1 MYRPDR
7 YRRGGDQSS
16 FLAQGFP
23 AVRMTEYYE
32 NYDRTHQI
40 VRVEDSIAYG
50 DVISGVDIGYLA
62 KNIKVNLA
70 SVMNLASAP
79 AKPARA
85 RIANAND
92 LSNSTILSWGPVSD
106 KVGSPDADV
115 TYEVLCRE
123 TDQSVWEVIGTYPA
137 ATSAEPMTAEF
148 TLYTLYTQIIE
159 IQELLAIPIDAP
171 KDAIREAIIAN
182 LGRPEVKKTLRVF
195 TQNVPYWF
203 LTPWLHCKT
212 VSEVIESSQSMM
224 GFCPYSIHGDTICIE
239 EQWRRYLLKNIA
251 ILTDFTY
258 WNLAAF
264 VQKRNPNVPD
274 VAAKLIKPISRNS
287 LSKQHKYWNR
297 YFDECGSVNCIYTG
311 NELTKEN
318 YDLDHFIP
326 WSFCVHDQLWNLI
339 PASGSINSSK
349 SNNLP
354 SLDRYLNPLA
364 AIQHEAL
371 KVNFSNNPN
380 DNLLEDYLIFR
391 CSIQELV
398 DMDERTFAS
407 TLNKEFTPM
416 MQTAS
421 NMGFM
426 PWIR

>member
-1 MYRPDR
+1 MENQISNIHFHLPEDNTISPAILSNIFDKTVATYKF
-7 YRRGGDQSS
+7 YW
-16 FLAQGFP
+16 FL
-23 AVRMTEYYE
+23 
-32 NYDRTHQI
+32 
-40 VRVEDSIAYG
+40 SIL
-50 DVISGVDIGYLA
+50 D
-62 KNIKVNLA
+62 NIKRTDKSIFSFWELVA
-70 SVMNLASAP
+70 GM
-79 AKPARA
+79 
-85 RIANAND
+85 IAHAWYPVHYFK
-92 LSNSTILSWGPVSD
+92 LSFGKSD
-106 KVGSPDADV
+106 S
-115 TYEVLCRE
+115 
-123 TDQSVWEVIGTYPA
+123 
-137 ATSAEPMTAEF
+137 
-148 TLYTLYTQIIE
+148 LYTQIIA

-171 KDAIREAIIAN
+171 KDAVRDTILAN
-182 LGRPEVKKTLRVF
+182 LDRPEVKKTLRVF

-287 LSKQHKYWNR
+287 LNKQHKYWDR
-297 YFDECGSVNCIYTG
+297 YFDVCGTLNCIYTD
-311 NELTKEN
+311 NTLTKEN

-354 SLDRYLNPLA
+354 SLDQYLNPLA

-421 NMGFM
+421 NMGFL